1 MKSIGFIRD
10 APGHYSDKNSRKNG
24 EYDLNSLVVKK

>member
-10 APGHYSDKNSRKNG
+10 APCQYSDKNSCRIEEWQIFGIVLEK
-24 EYDLNSLVVKK
+24 